1 MRQFMLIINKEGSYV
16 DIHGKNRK
24 FNKDEVI
31 HFLRYIANELE
42 EADNNFERFEAILD
56 EDNQRYRGDSV
67 SKQYE
72 VYDETY
78 DKSLLDKT
86 RTAY

>member
-1 MRQFMLIINKEGSYV
+1 MRQFMLIINKEGSCV

-31 HFLRYIANELE
+31 YFLRYTANKLE
-42 EADNNFERFEAILD
+42 EADNNFERFEAILV

-72 VYDETY
+72 TY
-78 DKSLLDKT
+78 DKSIPNKT
-86 RTAY
+86 RIAY